1 MTLGSDSPKP
11 LSTAKKLRR
20 LKDEIGAPSLSEIRP
35 TMLTIWKT
43 WLGPTPRPSSG
54 GSTDEPVKTALS
66 EFASP
71 SNCPV
76 TLGALVEGV
85 GAPTSGDGS
94 STIIGVGGT
103 APGTCRRSSFQF
115 RRASG
120 SGVRNGF
127 VVISRSA
134 VDGEGDGRFETSTV
148 D

>member
-1 MTLGSDSPKP
+1 MEAL
-11 LSTAKKLRR
+11 
-20 LKDEIGAPSLSEIRP
+20 
-35 TMLTIWKT
+35 
-43 WLGPTPRPSSG
+43 
-54 GSTDEPVKTALS
+54 EPVKAALS

-76 TLGALVEGV
+76 TPGALVEGV

-103 APGTCRRSSFQF
+103 TPGTCRRSSFQF
-115 RRASG
+115 RSASG

-127 VVISRSA
+127 VVVSRSA